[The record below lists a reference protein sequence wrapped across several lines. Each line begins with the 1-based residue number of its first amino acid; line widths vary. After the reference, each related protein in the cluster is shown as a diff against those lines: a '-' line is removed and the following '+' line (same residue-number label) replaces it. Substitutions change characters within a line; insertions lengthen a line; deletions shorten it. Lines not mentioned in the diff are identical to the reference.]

1 MDTNPIFDPI
11 HDTEAYRDSLST
23 IDKEGNRVWIY
34 PKKPKGQLYNY
45 RTIVSVVLI
54 AIFFIQPFIK
64 INGVPLLMLNIPA
77 RKFILYG
84 LVFGP
89 QDTFLFALTMITFMV
104 FIVLFTTIFGR
115 LWCGWTCPQTVFMEM
130 VFRKIEYFIEGDAQQ
145 QRNLSKMP
153 WNTEK
158 IRKRGLKYF
167 VFFAVSFIIANT
179 FLAYIISVDELFK
192 IISEPVSQHLVGL
205 SMLLVFTGVF
215 YFVFAYMR
223 EQVCLVVCP
232 YGRLQGVLLDTNSI
246 VVAYN
251 DKRGEPRGKA
261 KKGDTTQQHGDCIDC
276 HACVHVCPTGIDIRN
291 GVQLE
296 CINCTAC
303 IDACDSIMDKLERP
317 RGLVGYNSLEGIR
330 NNQGLKVTPRIMGYS
345 AILGILLVGLSYGLL
360 NRSDTETTI
369 LRTSG
374 VMFQEIGTDSLS
386 NLYNFKTV
394 NKTHNDIPVRFELQG
409 TQGQIKMVGHAK
421 VVAPNE
427 AIAEGEFFVV
437 LPRTAIKNRK
447 SEIQINV
454 LSGDKV
460 LETVKTN
467 FLGTTKPKKTETHE
481 NEEEQP
487 TEQHKDEH
495 KDEHK

>member
-1 MDTNPIFDPI
+1 MNHNPVFDPK

-23 IDKEGNRVWIY
+23 IDKEGKRVWIY

-45 RTIVSVVLI
+45 RTIVSVILI

-64 INGVPLLMLNIPA
+64 FNGQPLLMLNIPE

-84 LVFGP
+84 LFFGP

-130 VFRKIEYFIEGDAQQ
+130 IFRKIEYFIEGDAQQ

-153 WNTEK
+153 WNSEK
-158 IRKRGLKYF
+158 VKKRGSKYF

-179 FLAYIISVDELFK
+179 FLAYIIGIDELFK
-192 IISEPVSQHLVGL
+192 IISEPISTHIVGL
-205 SMLLVFTGVF
+205 SMLLIFTGVF

-232 YGRLQGVLLDTNSI
+232 YGRLQGVLLDSNSI

-261 KKGDTTQQHGDCIDC
+261 KKGDTETQHGDCIDC

-303 IDACDSIMDKLERP
+303 IDACDSIMDRLERP

-330 NNQGLKVTPRIMGYS
+330 NNQKLKITPRIMGYS
-345 AILGILLVGLSYGLL
+345 AILAILLIGLSYGLL

-374 VMFQEIGTDSLS
+374 VMFQEVGTDSLS

-394 NKTHNDIPVRFELQG
+394 NKTHTEMPVRFVLNGIEG
-409 TQGQIKMVGHAK
+409 KIKMVGNAAVIAHDA
-421 VVAPNE
+421 

-437 LPRTAIKNRK
+437 LPRTAIKSRK
-447 SEIQINV
+447 TEIKIDV
-454 LSGDKV
+454 FSGDKL
-460 LETVKTN
+460 LETAKTN
-467 FLGTTKPKKTETHE
+467 FLGTTKPKE
-481 NEEEQP
+481 NKEKEEEEEEDNEHLQ
-487 TEQHKDEH
+487 EQEEDK
-495 KDEHK
+495 